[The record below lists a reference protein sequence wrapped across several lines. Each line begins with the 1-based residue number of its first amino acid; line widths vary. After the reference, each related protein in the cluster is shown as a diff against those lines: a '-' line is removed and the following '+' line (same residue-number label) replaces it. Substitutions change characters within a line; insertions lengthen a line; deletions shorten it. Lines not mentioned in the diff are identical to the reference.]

1 MRRENIPAFMGGTC
15 QRLVWAKHK
24 IEHLTIFPLQ
34 YGEEQQRVV
43 DVEGEA
49 LVALVRVAAEDVLI
63 LTNFLTHLLA
73 RTLSSNLTS
82 VGFYFLLKMSVS
94 SLMN

>member
-1 MRRENIPAFMGGTC
+1 MKRT
-15 QRLVWAKHK
+15 KHK

-34 YGEEQQRVV
+34 YGEEQQRVL

-49 LVALVRVAAEDVLI
+49 VVALVRVAAEDVLI

-73 RTLSSNLTS
+73 RTLAGHLASI
-82 VGFYFLLKMSVS
+82 GFYFLLKMSV
-94 SLMN
+94 